1 MDDEALQVLVEDDA
15 SARALASVLARAE
28 NGDGTVT
35 YAAVSDVVAPEQ
47 WGRLLERGA
56 LVPASG
62 AFVVDD
68 PTAVR
73 TALDDAD
80 VAVSADAAADDPES
94 ELQGWTRAD
103 KLAGVGAL
111 GLVAGYQVSAIRSL
125 VVGPM
130 DVLLG
135 PVSGSLPFPVLV
147 LALAAVTAVVSTGV
161 RQRMVDDERV
171 SARRERME
179 RVRERLQAAK
189 DRSDEAAVERL
200 TDRQQDLMRDQLG
213 MLTHTFRPMVWTMLV
228 TVPVFLWL
236 AWFVTNPAGALVTS
250 APVVPVFDRVVWTA
264 RVVGPMQVWMVWY
277 FLNSLVTN
285 VVAKRTLGRLTR
297 DPRPA

>member
-1 MDDEALQVLVEDDA
+1 MDDEALQALVNDDA

-28 NGDGTVT
+28 DGDGTVT
-35 YAAVSDVVAPEQ
+35 YAAVDDVVAPEQ

-80 VAVSADAAADDPES
+80 VDVSTEAATESES

-103 KLAGVGAL
+103 KLAGVAAL
-111 GLVAGYQVSAIRSL
+111 GLVAGYQLATVRSL
-125 VVGPM
+125 VVGPI
-130 DVLLG
+130 DLVLG
-135 PVSGSLPFPVLV
+135 PVSGALPFPVLV
-147 LALAAVTAVVSTGV
+147 LALTVVTAVVSTGV
-161 RQRMVDDERV
+161 RHQMVDDERV
-171 SARRERME
+171 SARKERMK

-200 TDRQQDLMRDQLG
+200 TDRQQDLLRDQLG
-213 MLTHTFRPMVWTMLV
+213 MLKHTLRPMVWTMLV

-236 AWFVTNPAGALVTS
+236 TWFVTNPAGALVTS
-250 APVVPVFDRVVWTA
+250 APVIPVFDRIVWTA
-264 RVVGPMQVWMVWY
+264 RLVGPMQVWMVWY
-277 FLNSLVTN
+277 FANSLVTN

-297 DPRPA
+297 DPQPA